1 MNSKTT
7 KKILF
12 NISSSKKKLFQIF
25 SEASI
30 SSIKILDKLK
40 KKNKKLDKM
49 KKIIDFLKSK
59 KIFSIPKQREILF
72 FDSLN
77 LKLFLP
83 YLKVNGFEILET
95 RKKLINVYVIM
106 KLLCKGK
113 KVDGVNYFLEYIK
126 IVNPKI
132 IISFTDNS
140 IFLYRI
146 KNFFP
151 KIKILVVQNGMRNNI
166 FFNTLKADKTLKS
179 DVIFTWGKKYYRKI

>member
-1 MNSKTT
+1 
-7 KKILF
+7 
-12 NISSSKKKLFQIF
+12 
-25 SEASI
+25 
-30 SSIKILDKLK
+30 
-40 KKNKKLDKM
+40 M

-113 KVDGVNYFLEYIK
+113 
-126 IVNPKI
+126 
-132 IISFTDNS
+132 
-140 IFLYRI
+140 R
-146 KNFFP
+146 
-151 KIKILVVQNGMRNNI
+151 
-166 FFNTLKADKTLKS
+166 
-179 DVIFTWGKKYYRKI
+179 

>member
-1 MNSKTT
+1 
-7 KKILF
+7 
-12 NISSSKKKLFQIF
+12 
-25 SEASI
+25 
-30 SSIKILDKLK
+30 
-40 KKNKKLDKM
+40 M

-179 DVIFTWGKKYYRKI
+179 DVIFTWGKNITEKYKKYIKTKTIILGSLKNNQIRKNRKKKKFDCFYFNRI

>member
-1 MNSKTT
+1 M
-7 KKILF
+7 
-12 NISSSKKKLFQIF
+12 
-25 SEASI
+25 
-30 SSIKILDKLK
+30 
-40 KKNKKLDKM
+40 
-49 KKIIDFLKSK
+49 
-59 KIFSIPKQREILF
+59 
-72 FDSLN
+72 
-77 LKLFLP
+77 P

-179 DVIFTWGKKYYRKI
+179 DVIFTWEKYYRKI